1 MTLDK
6 LLQSQGFGSRREC
19 RNLILNGRVTVNGAE
34 CRQPAAEFPPEDLLF
49 SVDGAPWRYRQH
61 AYLALHKPAGYECSH
76 KTHLH
81 PSVFTLL
88 PPQLVARG
96 VQCVGRLDQDT
107 TGLLLLS
114 DDGAFIHRCS
124 APKRKLPK
132 LYRVTTRH
140 PVSAQQVA
148 ALLAGVVLH
157 DAPQAVSA
165 LACAQVA
172 EHVLDLSIGEGKYH
186 QVKRM
191 LAAAGNRV
199 EQLHR
204 SAIGGFRL
212 EPELAVG
219 HWRWLDADDLARIEG
234 AAPPAVVPAICKSL

>member
-19 RNLILNGRVTVNGAE
+19 RQLILAGRVSVKGAE
-34 CRQPAAEFPPEDLLF
+34 CLLPNAEFAPDDLHF
-49 SVDGAPWRYRQH
+49 SVDGKAWRYRQH

-76 KTHLH
+76 QPQGY
-81 PSVFTLL
+81 PSVFKLL
-88 PPQLVARG
+88 PRELVARG
-96 VQCVGRLDQDT
+96 VQCVGRLDADT

-114 DDGAFIHRCS
+114 DDGGFIHRCS
-124 APKRKLPK
+124 APKKKLPK
-132 LYRVTTRH
+132 VYRVTTRH
-140 PVSAQQVA
+140 PVSEEQIA

-157 DAPQAVSA
+157 DDPAPVTA
-165 LACAQVA
+165 LACTKLGDKLLQ
-172 EHVLDLSIGEGKYH
+172 LTIGEGKYH

-204 SAIGGFRL
+204 SAIGNLQL
-212 EPELAVG
+212 EPALPAG
-219 HWRWLDADDLARIEG
+219 SWRWLEADDLARIESG
-234 AAPPAVVPAICKSL
+234 VPAGNN